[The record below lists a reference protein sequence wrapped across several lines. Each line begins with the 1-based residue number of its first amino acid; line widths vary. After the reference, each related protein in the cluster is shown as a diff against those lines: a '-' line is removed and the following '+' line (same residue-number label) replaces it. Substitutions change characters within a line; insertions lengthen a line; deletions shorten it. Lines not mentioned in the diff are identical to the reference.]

1 MAGSGFAP
9 TSHFQLSKVTSTSGP
24 GIEVTV
30 VTKTAD
36 FRLGTATDIVLA
48 DASAASLTISL
59 PGAVTASGKLF
70 WIKKIDESANT
81 VTVDP
86 DGTECIDNE
95 LSILLC
101 NEGDTVQI
109 VSNGSQWYII

>member
-1 MAGSGFAP
+1 MSA
-9 TSHFQLSKVTSTSGP
+9 
-24 GIEVTV
+24 

-36 FRLGTATDIVLA
+36 FLLGTATDIVLA

-59 PGAVTASGKLF
+59 PAAANASGKLF
-70 WIKKIDESANT
+70 SVKKIDPSANT

-86 DGTECIDNE
+86 DGSECIDNE

-101 NEGDTVQI
+101 NEGDSI
-109 VSNGSQWYII
+109 RFFSNGSQWYII